1 MLHNQSVVLCAVEAS
16 HRSCGKPVE
25 TDLAEL
31 AGTWLQYL
39 VSASKDVVCCH
50 SISRSRGTA
59 APSDRQYCIKGEGE
73 GEWNTRKYGGL
84 KRHLWRK
91 IHIGIE
97 EQTLEIHTIEAMNSN
112 IGDAPIFPDLFN
124 QTPPDEEIISVTADG
139 AYDTRKCHDA
149 IVARNAH
156 AGISPR
162 KNVQLWKPDTPGAMA

>member
-1 MLHNQSVVLCAVEAS
+1 M
-16 HRSCGKPVE
+16 
-25 TDLAEL
+25 
-31 AGTWLQYL
+31 
-39 VSASKDVVCCH
+39 SASKDVVCCH

-59 APSDRQYCIKGEGE
+59 APSDRQYCTKGEGE

-91 IHIGIE
+91 THIGVD

-124 QTPPDEEIISVTADG
+124 QTPPDEEIISVTVDG

-162 KNVQLWKPDTPGAMA
+162 KKVQLWKPDTPGAGARNEAFEASKYLG